1 MERSCLRMEKTI
13 MANEDNDLKYLSE
26 EMKEQLKKKKK
37 QQENGEITESVE
49 EQPLQYFT
57 E

>member
-1 MERSCLRMEKTI
+1 MEKTI